1 MKISQ
6 KMKST
11 QGIPIYL
18 KIIKPTRRWG
28 NKKIFNGL
36 HQPEDKKEQILDYW
50 KTRRWWCAATWSVSS
65 SITRQPGRMVYIRAN
80 LRFGS

>member
-18 KIIKPTRRWG
+18 KILKATRRWRS
-28 NKKIFNGL
+28 KKIFHGL
-36 HQPEDKKEQILDYW
+36 HQSEDKK
-50 KTRRWWCAATWSVSS
+50 K
-65 SITRQPGRMVYIRAN
+65 
-80 LRFGS
+80 

>member
-18 KIIKPTRRWG
+18 RILKATRSWRS
-28 NKKIFNGL
+28 KKIFTGL
-36 HQPEDKKEQILDYW
+36 HQPEDKK
-50 KTRRWWCAATWSVSS
+50 K
-65 SITRQPGRMVYIRAN
+65 
-80 LRFGS
+80 